1 MRGRNMEMIPS
12 LLIAA
17 LTALAVVAVPT
28 LTAAFVI
35 REAYRFMLRRKK

>member
-1 MRGRNMEMIPS
+1 MEMLPGI
-12 LLIAA
+12 LVAA
-17 LTALAVVAVPT
+17 LTVLAVVAVPT

>member
-1 MRGRNMEMIPS
+1 MEMLPS
-12 LLIAA
+12 VLVAA
-17 LTALAVVAVPT
+17 LTVLAVVAVPT